1 MEGGGREPSL
11 KAVGSTAFAGGW
23 RSMSICSFM
32 PSFPE
37 LWSAEGQVVSSL
49 CTISVECIWERE
61 ASECPPRCFLQGF
74 SIFLGTLEA
83 RNHKHCAGAMGLL
96 SKVRGSAFWGVFRAL
111 LISKDLQTGQS
122 NVSHRVTVGAV
133 WEEARLLKVSPASS
147 WVLLPPW
154 AAATVPWKPFSQA
167 AWAVVW
173 DGSNTAENDLGDLRT
188 PSFFYLL
195 VVATL
200 LSHGVLLKGVPL
212 KALWS

>member
-23 RSMSICSFM
+23 RSLSICSFM

-61 ASECPPRCFLQGF
+61 ASGRPPRCFLQGF
-74 SIFLGTLEA
+74 SILLGKA

-96 SKVRGSAFWGVFRAL
+96 SRVWGPAFWGVFRAL

-122 NVSHRVTVGAV
+122 SVSHRVTVGAV
-133 WEEARLLKVSPASS
+133 WEEARLLKVSAAGSR
-147 WVLLPPW
+147 VLLPPW
-154 AAATVPWKPFSQA
+154 AAAAVPWKPFSQA

-173 DGSNTAENDLGDLRT
+173 DGSNTAENDLGDLWT

-200 LSHGVLLKGVPL
+200 LWRGVLLKGVPW